1 METLIVVAMIH
12 ALYLVARTKP
22 GAPKK
27 SVPDDSEAALNPE
40 PSTNKRYFY
49 QFEY

>member
-1 METLIVVAMIH
+1 MEAPIIIAMIH

-22 GAPKK
+22 GAPKA
-27 SVPDDSEAALNPE
+27 VPDDSEAALNPE
-40 PSTNKRYFY
+40 SSTNKRYFY